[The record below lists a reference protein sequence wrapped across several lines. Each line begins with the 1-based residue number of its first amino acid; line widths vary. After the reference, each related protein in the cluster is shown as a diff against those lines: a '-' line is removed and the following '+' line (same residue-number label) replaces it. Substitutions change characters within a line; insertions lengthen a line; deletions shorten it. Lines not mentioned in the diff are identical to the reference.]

1 MSQKHKRT
9 VEISYPFGFSSSE
22 RELLNL
28 ELFKHNIINL
38 DSWDSEIP
46 SYESKTVE
54 NTQSKYTVVM
64 YNGELVF
71 NYRSE
76 AQAVINQL
84 IAQNIE
90 VNEEPNVSEEV
101 SESVV
106 EPQWRGST
114 ILYLD
119 APYHLGSYSQ
129 KFHVVSENDVGEAN
143 VKLFVDFTA
152 YSYTSKLTFTA
163 EWTTE
168 RVQKAD
174 VIEQHLVDLPTPLMG
189 KIQSVFEG
197 VFYSETFDKKLFSTE
212 EPIISCNFDV
222 VSKHSS
228 ECKPSVIEML
238 KEARDKASS
247 EEE

>member
-9 VEISYPFGFSSSE
+9 VEISYPFGFNSSE
-22 RELLNL
+22 KELLNL

-38 DSWDSEIP
+38 DNWDTEIP
-46 SYESKTVE
+46 SFESTTVE
-54 NTQSKYTVVM
+54 STEKKYTVVM

-71 NYRSE
+71 NYRSD
-76 AQAVINQL
+76 AQAVIDQL
-84 IAQNIE
+84 VAQGIG
-90 VNEEPNVSEEV
+90 VNEEPNVTEEV
-101 SESVV
+101 SETVI

-129 KFHVVSENDVGEAN
+129 KFHIVSENDVGEAN

-189 KIQSVFEG
+189 KIQSIFEG
-197 VFYSETFDKKLFSTE
+197 IFYSEMFDKSTE

-222 VSKHSS
+222 VAKHSS

-238 KEARDKASS
+238 REARDRASS